1 MGVESHFT
9 RSTHPEMYW
18 VDLPTAEAVL
28 RVGFSHDR
36 IGAYP
41 SLVVVVAMAAVV
53 LASLL
58 TAVLLA
64 RWLTQPLARLTR
76 ATDAVGQGQLPPA
89 LPARARTRGVAGK
102 NWSCTV

>member
-1 MGVESHFT
+1 MRISDWSSDVCSSDLLLEPARGPQPGVETHLPYLALLQQALKVRMGVESHFT

-41 SLVVVVAMAAVV
+41 SLVVVVAMAADRK
-53 LASLL
+53 S
-58 TAVLLA
+58 T
-64 RWLTQPLARLTR
+64 RL
-76 ATDAVGQGQLPPA
+76 
-89 LPARARTRGVAGK
+89 
-102 NWSCTV
+102 NSSH

>member
-1 MGVESHFT
+1 
-9 RSTHPEMYW
+9 MYW

-89 LPARARTRGVAGK
+89 LPESGPRELQLLATRFNHKIGRA
-102 NWSCTV
+102 SCGESVGQYV